1 MANILVRRD
10 QFNITPQ
17 GITHKPTEASFA
29 PHPGDPHSGIMR
41 LGQLENQAPN
51 GDCYDPDDVKRMM
64 RQLWAEYVVA
74 NSDVF
79 RANQATGSQN

>member
-29 PHPGDPHSGIMR
+29 PHCGDPHSGSMR
-41 LGQLENQAPN
+41 LGQLESLVPT
-51 GDCYDPDDVKRMM
+51 GYCYDPDDVKRMM
-64 RQLWAEYVVA
+64 RRLWAEYVVA

-79 RANQATGSQN
+79 RGKQSSS